1 MYKVRALGGLKVIMA
16 EVGAPSSSSKSRK
29 KRLNRKAKYARVE
42 SSLKAERERR
52 AAAEKTSIHWKEKA
66 KYYKR

>member
-1 MYKVRALGGLKVIMA
+1 MA
-16 EVGAPSSSSKSRK
+16 EIGVPSSSKSKK

-66 KYYKR
+66 KYYKRYGSRARALSSA